1 MLEIIQEYLASFST
15 TELILLIS
23 CFVLLVIS
31 KPLFV
36 HVFQKPV
43 DDRQNAKQLQIA
55 RAGGLLIIVV
65 LLLNHFIFIDGQS
78 AESHGIAKRLIGVN
92 MVVFSAFW
100 ASQILQFFIRRQYG
114 KIREVAGEKTIS
126 DTHNSRLL
134 SLLVVSLVFVF
145 ALIGIVQVLGFDD
158 LLKAGGIIGVIGVML
173 ALTQASWAPD
183 IISGLILLNSDF
195 IDEGDVIEIEDG
207 KIIALVFRTKLFHT
221 ELFNLVN
228 NNRILL
234 KNAKLREMTIQNLSK
249 FASVRGYREN
259 LSFKIGYEHK
269 SADVRQLF
277 EAAFE
282 RVLKVSEISID
293 SNHPLEVMV
302 IDTGDYAIKWGV
314 YYYTKDLKKLI
325 KTRQQFTEI
334 ILDESIQR
342 NISLSTPDLYQRM
355 MPEDSMTSNN

>member
-1 MLEIIQEYLASFST
+1 MLETVQQYFNGFST
-15 TELILLIS
+15 TELSLLIS
-23 CFVLLVIS
+23 CTFLLLVS
-31 KPLFV
+31 KPIFV
-36 HVFQKPV
+36 HLFHKPL
-43 DDRQNAKQLQIA
+43 DDKQNAKQLQIA

-65 LLLNHFIFIDGQS
+65 LLLNHFIFIEDQNGQ
-78 AESHGIAKRLIGVN
+78 ANGIAKRLVGVN

-100 ASQILQFFIRRQYG
+100 ASQILQFLIRRQYG
-114 KIREVAGEKTIS
+114 KIREVAGEKIIS

-207 KIIALVFRTKLFHT
+207 KTIALVFRTKLFHT

-234 KNAKLREMTIQNLSK
+234 KNAKLREKTIQNLSK

-259 LSFKIGYEHK
+259 LSFKIGYDHK
-269 SADVRQLF
+269 PTKVREMF

-282 RVLKVSEISID
+282 RVLNVSEISIE
-293 SNHPLEVMV
+293 SNHPLEVQV

-314 YYYTKDLKKLI
+314 YYYTKDLKKLL

-342 NISLSTPDLYQRM
+342 NISLSTPDLYQRI
-355 MPEDSMTSNN
+355 DA

>member
-1 MLEIIQEYLASFST
+1 MLETMQEYFTGFST
-15 TELILLIS
+15 TELSLLIS
-23 CFVLLVIS
+23 CAVLLLFS
-31 KPLFV
+31 KPIFV
-36 HVFQKPV
+36 HIFHKPL
-43 DDRQNAKQLQIA
+43 DDKQNTKQLQIA

-65 LLLNHFIFIDGQS
+65 LLLNHFIFIEDQS
-78 AESHGIAKRLIGVN
+78 GDASGITKRLVGVN

-100 ASQILQFFIRRQYG
+100 ASQILQFLIRRQYG
-114 KIREVAGEKTIS
+114 KIREVAGEKIIS

-134 SLLVVSLVFVF
+134 SLLVVSLVFIF

-195 IDEGDVIEIEDG
+195 IDEGDVIEIDDG
-207 KIIALVFRTKLFHT
+207 TIIALVFRTKLFHT

-259 LSFKIGYEHK
+259 LSFKIGYDHTPAE
-269 SADVRQLF
+269 VREML
-277 EAAFE
+277 ETAFE
-282 RVLKVSEISID
+282 RMLKVSENSID
-293 SNHPLEVMV
+293 SNHPMEVQV
-302 IDTGDYAIKWGV
+302 LDTGDYAIKWGV
-314 YYYTKDLKKLI
+314 YYYTKDLKKLL

-342 NISLSTPDLYQRM
+342 NISLSTPDLYQRV
-355 MPEDSMTSNN
+355 EA